1 MMMIELVKKL
11 AGLLKLKDL
20 FFENME
26 AHRLVAMDV
35 PKEFNVEV
43 NYSAEG
49 RRRSE
54 RAFDAIATFVAT
66 MNGLDSPVARVACT
80 IRVVF
85 VLPDNEQTRE
95 VQLTDELVNALAE
108 TQGIYTAHPYFRE
121 YLHGASGR
129 LALPPLLAPHL
140 TGKSLFD
147 RVRDREAKKAE
158 VKPDVKATNVVSIK
172 PSKAS

>member
-1 MMMIELVKKL
+1 MIDLVKKL
-11 AGLLKLKDL
+11 AGLLQLREL
-20 FFENME
+20 FFEHIE
-26 AHRLVAMDV
+26 AQRLVAMDV

-43 NYSAEG
+43 SYSAEG

-66 MNGLDSPVARVACT
+66 MNGLASPVARIVCT
-80 IRVVF
+80 IRVGF
-85 VLPDNEQTRE
+85 VLPETEQTRD

-129 LALPPLLAPHL
+129 LALPPLIAPNL
-140 TGKSLFD
+140 TGRTLFD